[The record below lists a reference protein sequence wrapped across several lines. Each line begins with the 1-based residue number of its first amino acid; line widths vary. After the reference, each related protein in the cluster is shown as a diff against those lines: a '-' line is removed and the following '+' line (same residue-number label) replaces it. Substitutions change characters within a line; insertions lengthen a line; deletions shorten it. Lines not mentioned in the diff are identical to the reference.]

1 MDIAKESNKK
11 IRQLEFVVNELQQRL
26 GQIAMSYELEVAM
39 LKSNVVELTNALKTQ
54 AEEVD

>member
-1 MDIAKESNKK
+1 
-11 IRQLEFVVNELQQRL
+11 
-26 GQIAMSYELEVAM
+26 MSYELEVAM

>member
-1 MDIAKESNKK
+1 MDIAKESQKK

-39 LKSNVVELTNALKTQ
+39 LKSQIAELTTALKTQ
-54 AEEVD
+54 PEEVD

>member
-1 MDIAKESNKK
+1 MDIAKESTKK
-11 IRQLEFVVNELQQRL
+11 IRQLEFVINELQQRI

-39 LKSNVVELTNALKTQ
+39 LKSNVLELTNALKTQ

>member
-1 MDIAKESNKK
+1 MDIAKESTKK
-11 IRQLEFVVNELQQRL
+11 IRQLEFVVNELQTRI

>member
-1 MDIAKESNKK
+1 VDIAKESTKK
-11 IRQLEFVVNELQQRL
+11 IRQLEFVVNELQQRI

>member
-1 MDIAKESNKK
+1 MDIAKESTKK
-11 IRQLEFVVNELQQRL
+11 IRQLEFVVNELQQRI

>member
-1 MDIAKESNKK
+1 MDIAKESTKK
-11 IRQLEFVVNELQQRL
+11 IRQLEFVVTELQTRL

>member
-1 MDIAKESNKK
+1 MDIAKESAKK

-39 LKSNVVELTNALKTQ
+39 LKSNVVELANALKTQ

>member
-1 MDIAKESNKK
+1 MDIAKESTKK
-11 IRQLEFVVNELQQRL
+11 IRQLEFVINELQQRIV
-26 GQIAMSYELEVAM
+26 QIAMSYELEVAM

>member
-1 MDIAKESNKK
+1 VDIAKESTKK
-11 IRQLEFVVNELQQRL
+11 IRQLEFVINELQQRL

>member
-1 MDIAKESNKK
+1 MDIAKESTKK
-11 IRQLEFVVNELQQRL
+11 IRQLEFVINELQQRI

-39 LKSNVVELTNALKTQ
+39 LKSNVVELTNALTTQ

>member
-1 MDIAKESNKK
+1 MDIAKESAKK
-11 IRQLEFVVNELQQRL
+11 IRQLEFVVNELQQRI

-39 LKSNVVELTNALKTQ
+39 LKSNVLELTNALKTQ

>member
-1 MDIAKESNKK
+1 VDIAKESTKK
-11 IRQLEFVVNELQQRL
+11 IRQLEFVVTELQTRL

>member
-1 MDIAKESNKK
+1 VDIAKESAKK

>member
-1 MDIAKESNKK
+1 MDIAKESTKK

-54 AEEVD
+54 AEEE

>member
-1 MDIAKESNKK
+1 MDIAKESAKK

>member
-1 MDIAKESNKK
+1 MDIAKESSKK
-11 IRQLEFVVNELQQRL
+11 IRQLEFVVNELQTRI

>member
-1 MDIAKESNKK
+1 MDIAKESANK

>member
-1 MDIAKESNKK
+1 MDIAKESTKK

>member
-1 MDIAKESNKK
+1 MDIAKESTKK
-11 IRQLEFVVNELQQRL
+11 IRQLELVVNELQQRL

-39 LKSNVVELTNALKTQ
+39 LKSNVLELTNALKTQ